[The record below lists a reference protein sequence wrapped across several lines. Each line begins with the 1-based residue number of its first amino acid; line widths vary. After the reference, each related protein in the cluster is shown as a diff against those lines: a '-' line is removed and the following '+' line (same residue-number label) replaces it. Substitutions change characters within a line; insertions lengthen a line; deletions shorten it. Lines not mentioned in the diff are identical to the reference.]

1 LPTLHLDQLDAITNE
16 RTSTTMSLDP
26 DAETLLAM
34 IRAAGRPPFE
44 TLSPAEARRAFAAG
58 RAATQPEP
66 QDVAEV
72 RDLSCPGPL
81 GDIKLR
87 AYRPLGTRAE
97 EILPALVYFHG
108 GGWLLGDL
116 DSHDAA
122 CRHYANRARCRVVS
136 VDYRMAPEHKF
147 PAAVDDSAAA
157 TRWTVEQAGR
167 LGIDP
172 ARVAVGGDSAGG
184 NLAAVLAIMARDGD
198 LPPLAY
204 QLLVYPATDMAMVT
218 RSSQTASVGILT
230 TKTMKW
236 FTDHYIRGPKDV
248 SDWRASPLRA
258 ANLSGVAQALVLT
271 CSYDPLCDEGIA
283 YARRLEREGVRVTH
297 LHFSDQT
304 HGFVGQGKIIR
315 AAHTALDMMSAA
327 LKKALWPPA

>member
-1 LPTLHLDQLDAITNE
+1 MP
-16 RTSTTMSLDP
+16 LDP
-26 DAETLLAM
+26 DAETLHAM

-44 TLSPAEARRAFAAG
+44 TLTPDEARRAFAAG

-66 QDVAEV
+66 QEVAEV
-72 RDLSCPGPL
+72 RDLACPGPH
-81 GDIKLR
+81 GEIKLR
-87 AYRPLGTRAE
+87 AYRPRGTAPDE
-97 EILPALVYFHG
+97 VLPALIYFHG

-116 DSHDAA
+116 ESHDGA
-122 CRHYANRARCRVVS
+122 CRHYANGARCRVVS

-157 TRWTVEQAGR
+157 SKWIIANAGA
-167 LGIDP
+167 LGINHT
-172 ARVAVGGDSAGG
+172 RVAVGGDSAGG

-218 RSSQTASVGILT
+218 RSSQTASEGILT

-236 FTDHYIRGPKDV
+236 FIDHYLRGPKDV
-248 SDWRASPLRA
+248 TDWRASPLRA
-258 ANLSGVAQALVLT
+258 ADLAGVAPALVLT
-271 CSYDPLCDEGIA
+271 CSYDPLRDEGIA
-283 YARRLEREGVRVTH
+283 YAQRLEREGVRVTH
-297 LHFSDQT
+297 LHYSDEP

-315 AAHTALDMMSAA
+315 ASGTALDMMAAA
-327 LKKALWPPA
+327 LKKVLWPPPPIELPKGK

>member
-1 LPTLHLDQLDAITNE
+1 MP
-16 RTSTTMSLDP
+16 LDP

-44 TLSPAEARRAFAAG
+44 TLTPDEARRAFAAG
-58 RAATQPEP
+58 RAAVQPEP
-66 QDVAEV
+66 QEVAEV
-72 RDLSCPGPL
+72 RDLAGPGPL
-81 GDIKLR
+81 GEIKLR
-87 AYRPLGTRAE
+87 AYRPRGAAAD
-97 EILPALVYFHG
+97 EILPALIYFHG

-116 DSHDAA
+116 DSHDTA
-122 CRHYANRARCRVVS
+122 CRHYANGARCHVIS

-147 PAAVDDSAAA
+147 PAAVDDSVAATCWIIAQAAA
-157 TRWTVEQAGR
+157 
-167 LGIDP
+167 LKIDP

-184 NLAAVLAIMARDGD
+184 NLAAVLAIMARDGE

-218 RSSQTASVGILT
+218 RSSQTATVGILT
-230 TKTMKW
+230 TPTMKW
-236 FTDHYIRGPKDV
+236 FIDHYLRGPKDV

-258 ANLSGVAQALVLT
+258 ADLSGVAPALVLT
-271 CSYDPLCDEGIA
+271 CSYDPLCDEGLA

-297 LHFSDQT
+297 LHYSDQL

-315 AAHTALDMMSAA
+315 AAGTALDMMAAA
-327 LKKALWPPA
+327 LKKALWPPPPIEMPKGR